1 MTVQV
6 QQAQVGQPFTQNGG
20 LTLDAA
26 EYMQRITDAIL
37 ALQESPVFANGKG
50 PILTSPDGT
59 QYRLEV
65 DNAGNLSTSAV

>member
-1 MTVQV
+1 MTVQI
-6 QQAQVGQPFTQNGG
+6 QQAQVDQQFTQNGA
-20 LTLDAA
+20 LTLDST
-26 EYMQRITDAIL
+26 EYLQRITDAIL
-37 ALQESPVFANGKG
+37 ELQASPVFANGEG